1 MKNGLEAIGIDFGT
15 TNTVASARL
24 SGKVRTLSLE
34 PSSNSPFL
42 MKTLLYFPDRKDVF
56 FGKAAIDEYFD
67 RGMEGRF
74 LQSIKRLLPNPHFTG
89 TSLFGRH
96 SKIEDLVSIF
106 LKEVRTRIE
115 REVGS
120 ISGTPIIMGK
130 PARYHHEEEKE
141 SLGAERFKR
150 AIELAGFD
158 LAQTTFL
165 EEPVAAS
172 RSVQDTRV
180 NEAKAL
186 EKKHKEKGPLTLIA
200 DLGGGTSDYT
210 LFERLENGSILT
222 HAVNGVPLAGDALDS
237 DFFVAKL
244 NSHFGADIR
253 YQRPL
258 ASNVLTLPTLILKQ
272 LPKWHYHAFLKEPS
286 TWNFIT
292 SLRKELVDE
301 DQQIK
306 LENLIALIDENL
318 GYKLHISVE
327 SLKIALS
334 QSTETQFDFKSYPIE
349 IEFPVHLPDYEK
361 IISYTS
367 QKIVDTALETCV
379 LGKKNPD
386 EVRIL
391 QFTGGTSK
399 VPLIRERLKKSF
411 PNAVIAEHETFTAVA
426 DGLASKSIHS

>member
-1 MKNGLEAIGIDFGT
+1 MSKRPEAIGIDFGT
-15 TNTVASARL
+15 TNTVAS
-24 SGKVRTLSLE
+24 VRVNGQVKTLALE
-34 PSSNSPFL
+34 PKSVNPFL

-106 LKEVRTRIE
+106 LKEVRMRIE

-120 ISGTPIIMGK
+120 LDGVPIIMGK

-141 SLGAERFKR
+141 ALGTERFRR

-158 LAQTTFL
+158 LAQMSFL

-172 RSVQDTRV
+172 RSITRT
-180 NEAKAL
+180 
-186 EKKHKEKGPLTLIA
+186 KKELNEKGPLTLIA

-210 LFERLENGSILT
+210 LFERLKDETILT

-244 NSHFGADIR
+244 NPYFGANIR

-258 ASNVLTLPTLILKQ
+258 SSNVLTLPTLILKQ

-292 SLRKELVDE
+292 SLKKELVDE

-306 LENLIALIDENL
+306 LENLISLIDENL
-318 GYKLHISVE
+318 GYKLYLSVE
-327 SLKIALS
+327 ALKIALS
-334 QSTETQFDFKSYPIE
+334 ETEQTNFDFKSYPIE
-349 IEFPVHLPDYEK
+349 IGFPVELPDYQK
-361 IISYTS
+361 IISDTS
-367 QKIVDTALETCV
+367 QKIVDTALETCK
-379 LGKKNPD
+379 LGKLTPADVK
-386 EVRIL
+386 VL

-399 VPLIRERLKKSF
+399 IPLIRERLKALF
-411 PNAVIAEHETFTAVA
+411 PNASVAEHETFTAVA
-426 DGLASKSIHS
+426 DGLAAKV